1 MHKAPSI
8 RRSFSLCL
16 ARALLIIAC
25 SAGAHAA
32 PNLVFWDSPVTGR
45 LSQTVVTDIFQDSTG
60 LIWLGTQEG
69 LNIYDGRR
77 VEAYLPQLGEEN
89 SLLFG
94 NILGIQESADGTIW
108 VVTESGAQQF
118 DRLNR
123 HFDTPEN
130 FRNLDT
136 EIHDFDLE
144 PEGRLWLA
152 LTGSVGL
159 YHSESGEFTEYKIP
173 PALKANKNIVN
184 SITAAESGGAYIA
197 ISGKGIFL
205 IEVAN
210 GKLVYEAIASDTSVS
225 KSSVHRIS
233 KNENELWVATLD
245 NGIFVVD
252 LIDFSTRHISAGNNP
267 SELPSNSIYTIK
279 HFDKTTWVGTAKGL
293 AITLDSGRTFEVY
306 TDFDEGLADEPVFS
320 IAMSR
325 DKTFWIGTY
334 GVAQAR
340 TSILESIGTVNSNL
354 LSETINA
361 VDISNDGTL
370 WLGTDSG
377 LAFQKPGN
385 ELFSHI
391 NTSSHSVLQDDV
403 VMAVA
408 ATEDL
413 VWIGTFEGGL
423 YRFSRESGSIRKVP
437 HDPKGAFSLHSNA
450 ITSLLVNKKGDL
462 IVGTFGGG
470 LSLVDQSGEVFRT
483 YRSPEGSEISDRV
496 FALFEDQDSS
506 ILVAHEGGIA
516 KLTNDYSSYYET
528 GFSSL
533 LSSERSS
540 LSATNPVE
548 IQAGLENNLWIGTF
562 QLGLF
567 LVTRDENLEIN
578 AVSNVSR
585 QLQLPSTSVMAVHPS
600 SDGWFWISHN
610 AGLTHFDPISL
621 EHQHFI
627 TQYGAENN
635 EFIVGASAHI
645 KNGPIYFG
653 GFKGLAIINPDA
665 TENQAPPI
673 QIGLSAIKVMDS
685 FLPFPQDLQNYVLDL
700 NYEDKIA
707 TVEFFGAEYVAPEE
721 IEYQYRIRGLGD
733 EWIYRGN
740 ERTVSLTTLP
750 AGDYVLEVAAKGVL
764 SGWNYEGLR
773 MPVVVHPPWWNSPA
787 AYAGYIALA
796 VLVIGLIVLF
806 YQRNLKQALLREQ
819 ELALR
824 VRERTSELEL
834 ATQDAEAA
842 NLAKSE
848 FLAVM
853 SHEIRT
859 PLHGM
864 IGMNELLLKTDITP
878 QQKRFAR
885 AALNSGKTLL
895 HLINEVLD
903 LAKIEADRVEI
914 EHAEFDLVGMVDEV
928 CYLQGEPAQRKG
940 LKLDF
945 IPSSALANS
954 YLGDSQKIRQIV
966 TNLIGNAI
974 KFTEAGRI
982 IVRVG
987 KSSDNQLTFS
997 VDDTGVGIPAEAKE
1011 RVFEKFTQV
1020 DASTTRQYGGTG
1032 LGLTICRNFAR
1043 LMGGDLKISD
1053 GESGQGT
1060 RVSVTLPLDELE
1072 SRSTSTRGEL
1082 ALLTAD
1088 DVLMESVNAHADIV
1102 GYRVVRL
1109 AQADEAIYRSF
1120 TAVIA
1125 DELLDR
1131 ADLDYFEETLTSTP
1145 LVLAT
1150 SIRSLSPR
1158 LGSGPWVGLHR
1169 PVTLT
1174 NLLEACSHLPVSVK
1188 VSTTFTPETGLVLV
1202 AEDNKVNQILV
1213 TEAIN
1218 SMGLTP
1224 VIAENGKEAVDLFR
1238 EQAIDLVLMDCQMP
1252 VMDGFDATIQIREL
1266 EAAQGRDRTPIMAL
1280 TAAAKEQEF
1289 RRAIDCGMDEFMTK
1303 PFEIDELTTRIAALL
1318 QARQQVQKSDSSSQ
1332 DVPHQPAGSGDESLA
1347 VLNVKALDSI
1357 RAINPAKGDVLI
1369 QQVVTT
1375 FLTQLPEHTEQ
1386 LKALIG
1392 SENYSALRQAAHAL
1406 KSMTS
1411 NIGAEQLS
1419 DLLGNIEQAAKA
1431 GSGTLSQTDYDS
1443 ITEMLDRVIHAL
1455 PTT

>member
-1 MHKAPSI
+1 M
-8 RRSFSLCL
+8 RQSLIASGL
-16 ARALLIIAC
+16 AFLVLLIPALG
-25 SAGAHAA
+25 SADIG
-32 PNLVFWDSPVTGR
+32 PNLTFWPSPVGTR
-45 LSQTVVTDIFQDSTG
+45 LSQIVVTESFQDKTG
-60 LIWLGTQEG
+60 MMWFSTQEG
-69 LNIYDGRR
+69 LNVYDGKR
-77 VEAYLPQLGEEN
+77 VEKYLPNLGVPESLATG
-89 SLLFG
+89 SLLG
-94 NILGIQESADGTIW
+94 VKQGKSGEIW
-108 VVTESGAQQF
+108 VATSTSIQIF
-118 DRLNR
+118 DRER
-123 HFDTPEN
+123 KTFSTPEP
-130 FRNLDT
+130 FLSRKISPQSFDIDT
-136 EIHDFDLE
+136 
-144 PEGRLWLA
+144 EGRLY
-152 LTGSVGL
+152 VGL
-159 YHSESGEFTEYKIP
+159 NDGISIYNHETGEFRETRFQKDLFPSGARVVDILAYE
-173 PALKANKNIVN
+173 
-184 SITAAESGGAYIA
+184 ESTLIL
-197 ISGKGIFL
+197 ISGRGLYRLDASNSNALLENVFTL
-205 IEVAN
+205 PETAN
-210 GKLVYEAIASDTSVS
+210 ADVYSMSATETEIW
-225 KSSVHRIS
+225 I
-233 KNENELWVATLD
+233 ATL
-245 NGIFVVD
+245 NAGIFVVD
-252 LIDFSTRHISAGNNP
+252 RHDQSVRQITSGPNAGD
-267 SELPSNSIYTIK
+267 LPSNNISQIFHDSDY
-279 HFDKTTWVGTAKGL
+279 TWVGTGKGL
-293 AITLDSGRTFEVY
+293 AVTNDGGRSFQTYADFNSGLQDVPIY
-306 TDFDEGLADEPVFS
+306 S
-320 IAMSR
+320 I
-325 DKTFWIGTY
+325 DKSSDGTYWIGTLQ
-334 GVAQAR
+334 GLAQAR
-340 TSILESIGTVNSNL
+340 KSVGYTISQANTNLNSDTVNG
-354 LSETINA
+354 IH
-361 VDISNDGTL
+361 ISDDGTL
-370 WLGTDSG
+370 WLATDQGVSYRRAGESKFQHVNQFTHPG
-377 LAFQKPGN
+377 LKDPVA
-385 ELFSHI
+385 
-391 NTSSHSVLQDDV
+391 
-403 VMAVA
+403 MAVT
-408 ATEDL
+408 ATNDIA
-413 VWIGTFEGGL
+413 WIGTFEGGL
-423 YRFSRESGSIRKVP
+423 YKLEIFSNELEKVKS
-437 HDPKGAFSLHSNA
+437 DSSSQDGLHSDA
-450 ITSLLVNKKGDL
+450 ITSLLLTQSRHL

-470 LSLVDQSGEVFRT
+470 LSIINPAGDVIRTFRAIQNSGISDKIFALHEDADGGYLIANESGVAKLSQDFSNLVDTGFTHFATIRSDPEVSLNPIEISSGDSNSLLVGTYQSG
-483 YRSPEGSEISDRV
+483 
-496 FALFEDQDSS
+496 LFEAIRDQ
-506 ILVAHEGGIA
+506 
-516 KLTNDYSSYYET
+516 
-528 GFSSL
+528 
-533 LSSERSS
+533 
-540 LSATNPVE
+540 
-548 IQAGLENNLWIGTF
+548 
-562 QLGLF
+562 
-567 LVTRDENLEIN
+567 NLEIIN
-578 AVSNVSR
+578 VSNITAAYQIPSR
-585 QLQLPSTSVMAVHPS
+585 SIMGIHRNAS
-600 SDGWFWISHN
+600 GFYWISHN
-610 AGLTHFDPISL
+610 EGLSQIDFNLSQAKHFTNK
-621 EHQHFI
+621 F
-627 TQYGAENN
+627 GANN
-635 EFIVGASAHI
+635 SEFIVGSSARSNAGTI
-645 KNGPIYFG
+645 FFG
-653 GFKGLAIINPDA
+653 GFRGVSVIADRPIDLFS
-665 TENQAPPI
+665 PPI

-806 YQRNLKQALLREQ
+806 YQRNLKQSLLREQ

-842 NLAKSE
+842 NRAKSE

-966 TNLIGNAI
+966 TNLIGNAV
-974 KFTEAGRI
+974 KFTETGRI

-997 VDDTGVGIPAEAKE
+997 VDDTGVGIPEEAKE
-1011 RVFEKFTQV
+1011 RVFERFTQV

-1043 LMGGDLKISD
+1043 LMGGELAISEGD
-1053 GESGQGT
+1053 SSQGT
-1060 RVSVTLPLDELE
+1060 RVSVTIPLDEVE
-1072 SRSTSTRGEL
+1072 SRSTFTRGEL

-1088 DVLMESVNAHADIV
+1088 DVLMESVNAHADMV
-1102 GYRVVRL
+1102 GYRVIRL
-1109 AQADEAIYRSF
+1109 AQADEVIHRSF
-1120 TAVIA
+1120 AAVIA

-1131 ADLDYFEETLTSTP
+1131 ADLDYFEETVTSAP

-1158 LGSGPWVGLHR
+1158 LGSGPWAGLHR

-1174 NLLEACSHLPVSVK
+1174 NLLEACSPLPEREK
-1188 VSTTFTPETGLVLV
+1188 ASTTFTPETGLVLI

-1218 SMGLTP
+1218 SMGLTSI
-1224 VIAENGKEAVDLFR
+1224 IAENGKEAVDLFR

-1252 VMDGFDATIQIREL
+1252 VMDGFDATLQIREL

-1280 TAAAKEQEF
+1280 TAAAREQEY

-1332 DVPHQPAGSGDESLA
+1332 DVPHQPAASVDESLA
-1347 VLNVKALDSI
+1347 VLNVKALDNI

-1369 QQVVTT
+1369 QQVVTA

-1392 SENYSALRQAAHAL
+1392 REDYPALRQAAHAL

-1419 DLLGNIEQAAKA
+1419 NLLGNIEQAAKA
-1431 GSGTLSQTDYDS
+1431 GSSTLSQADYDS
-1443 ITEMLDRVIHAL
+1443 ITEMLDQVINAL
-1455 PTT
+1455 PTI

>member
-1 MHKAPSI
+1 MREPCLIKKLI
-8 RRSFSLCL
+8 LIFL
-16 ARALLIIAC
+16 ARVILFFAWATF
-25 SAGAHAA
+25 AHAI

-45 LSQTVVTDIFQDSTG
+45 LSQTVVTNIYQDSSG
-60 LIWLGTQEG
+60 LIWFGTQEG
-69 LNIYDGRR
+69 LNVYDGRR
-77 VEAYLPQLGEEN
+77 IETYLPQIGEEGA
-89 SLLFG
+89 LRFG
-94 NILGIQESADGTIW
+94 TIIGIQESESGTLW
-108 VVTESGAQQF
+108 VVTESGIQQF
-118 DRLNR
+118 SRPER
-123 HFDTPEN
+123 SFITPEN
-130 FRNLDT
+130 FGHLES
-136 EIHDFDLE
+136 EIHDFDLDSN
-144 PEGRLWLA
+144 GRLWIS
-152 LTGSVGL
+152 LTGGIGL
-159 YHSESGEFTEYKIP
+159 YNSKSSELQTLNL
-173 PALKANKNIVN
+173 PAELKASEKPVTSLIIAGEDTAYV
-184 SITAAESGGAYIA
+184 SIADKGVFYIELVD
-197 ISGKGIFL
+197 GR
-205 IEVAN
+205 
-210 GKLVYEAIASDTSVS
+210 LVYELVS
-225 KSSVHRIS
+225 PHSALLKSNVHVIS
-233 KNENELWVATLD
+233 KTENELWIGTLD
-245 NGIFVVD
+245 NGIFVID
-252 LIDFSTRHISAGNNP
+252 LADFSLRHINAGLNP
-267 SELPSNSIYTIK
+267 TDLPSNSIYDIK
-279 HFDKTTWVGTAKGL
+279 HFDKETWVGTAKGL
-293 AITLDSGRTFEVY
+293 AITLDSGRTFAIY
-306 TDFDEGLADEPVFS
+306 TDFDDGLADDPVFS
-320 IAMSR
+320 IAKSS
-325 DKTFWIGTY
+325 DETYWIGTY

-340 TSILESIGTVNSNL
+340 ASILENISSINSNL
-354 LSETINA
+354 VSETINA
-361 VDISNDGTL
+361 VGVSPDGTL
-370 WLGTDSG
+370 WLGTDAG
-377 LAFQKPGN
+377 LAFQKPG
-385 ELFSHI
+385 ERPFSYI
-391 NTSSHSVLQDDV
+391 NTSSHSVMLDDV

-408 ATEDL
+408 TTEDS

-423 YRFSRESGSIRKVP
+423 YKFSRTSKTLKKIAY
-437 HDPKGAFSLHSNA
+437 DPKGAFSLHSNA
-450 ITSLLVNKKGDL
+450 ITSLLVNSNNHL
-462 IVGTFGGG
+462 VAGTFGGG
-470 LSLVDQSGEVFRT
+470 ISLVDQTGEVFRT
-483 YRSPEGSEISDRV
+483 YRAPTGSGISDKV
-496 FALFEDQDSS
+496 FALLEDKDGG
-506 ILVAHEGGIA
+506 ILVANENGIA
-516 KLTNDYSSYYET
+516 KLSSNYSTYSET
-528 GFSSL
+528 EFSTFL
-533 LSSERSS
+533 RSDGAA

-548 IQAGLENNLWIGTF
+548 LQVGQGNDLWVGTF

-567 LVTRDENLEIN
+567 LVQRDDDLEIKT
-578 AVSNVSR
+578 VSNLSR
-585 QLQLPSTSVMAVHPS
+585 KLQLPSTSVMGIHPD
-600 SDGWFWISHN
+600 SDGSFWLSHN
-610 AGLTHFDPISL
+610 AGLTKFDPSNL
-621 EHQHFI
+621 EYQHFI
-627 TQYGAENN
+627 TRYGAENN
-635 EFIVGASAHI
+635 EFIVGSSAHVE
-645 KNGPIYFG
+645 KGPIYFG
-653 GFKGLAIINPDA
+653 GFKGLAIVTSHSSEDK
-665 TENQAPPI
+665 APPI

-1109 AQADEAIYRSF
+1109 AQADEAIHRSF

-1158 LGSGPWVGLHR
+1158 LGSGPWAGLHR

-1174 NLLEACSHLPVSVK
+1174 NLLEACSPLPEREK
-1188 VSTTFTPETGLVLV
+1188 ASTTFTPETGLVLV

-1332 DVPHQPAGSGDESLA
+1332 DVPHQPAASVDESLA
-1347 VLNVKALDSI
+1347 VLNVKALDNI

-1369 QQVVTT
+1369 QQVVTA

-1392 SENYSALRQAAHAL
+1392 REDYPALRQAAHAL

-1419 DLLGNIEQAAKA
+1419 NLLGNIEQAAKA

-1443 ITEMLDRVIHAL
+1443 ITEMLEQVINAL
-1455 PTT
+1455 PNL